1 MDDAPVDRAGTLAI
15 AGGAQRMLVK
25 AGQEI
30 LRFDPVRRPLTHAD
44 ALAYLV
50 HEDGFLRVPVL
61 VVGNV
66 LVRGYTD
73 DLYREIFDGIA
84 LPPPA

>member
-1 MDDAPVDRAGTLAI
+1 MDDTPVDRAGTLAI
-15 AGGAQRMLVK
+15 ARGASRMLIK

-30 LRFDPVRRPLTHAD
+30 LRFDPVQRPLTEAD
-44 ALAYLV
+44 ALAHLV

-61 VVGNV
+61 VIGTL

-73 DLYREIFDGIA
+73 DLYREIFDGA
-84 LPPPA
+84 DLGASR

>member
-1 MDDAPVDRAGTLAI
+1 MDDTPVDRAGTLAI

-30 LRFDPVRRPLTHAD
+30 LRFDPVRRPLTQAD

-50 HEDGFLRVPVL
+50 HEDGLLRVPVL
-61 VVGNV
+61 VVGDV

-73 DLYREIFDGIA
+73 DLYREIFDAIA
-84 LPPPA
+84 PPPSA